1 MITSAPADSLEQR
14 NMFNI
19 SSGRIMNTNA
29 RVNPRKGQNLLTSMG
44 ASANSQVQ
52 PEDVRKLVKDIIRSA
67 KRPANPWVQQ
77 DYSIGTSSQN
87 PMELELNHCAFDNTS
102 TQTFEQ
108 INTSTLP
115 RNGGNAAATAT
126 VLERISHDLLDD
138 IDMEPASMAED
149 AMVMSTFN
157 SLSDLLQQDPPA
169 PATVQKSQASN
180 AAAPQVDNSIL
191 PTTAIMEDLPWDWKE
206 EQMGEIGMD
215 QDYLSEIF
223 RFCP

>member
-1 MITSAPADSLEQR
+1 
-14 NMFNI
+14 MFNI
-19 SSGRIMNTNA
+19 PSGRIINTNA

-52 PEDVRKLVKDIIRSA
+52 PEDVRKLVKEIIRSA
-67 KRPANPWVQQ
+67 KCPANPWVQQ

-87 PMELELNHCAFDNTS
+87 PMELELNHCAFNNTS

-108 INTSTLP
+108 INSSTLP
-115 RNGGNAAATAT
+115 RNGGNAAMTAT

-149 AMVMSTFN
+149 AMVMSTVN
-157 SLSDLLQQDPPA
+157 SLSNLLQQGPPA
-169 PATVQKSQASN
+169 PATSQANYAS
-180 AAAPQVDNSIL
+180 AAAPQGDNGML
-191 PTTAIMEDLPWDWKE
+191 PSSAIMQGLPCEE
-206 EQMGEIGMD
+206 EQMGEIEMD

-223 RFCP
+223 KFCP